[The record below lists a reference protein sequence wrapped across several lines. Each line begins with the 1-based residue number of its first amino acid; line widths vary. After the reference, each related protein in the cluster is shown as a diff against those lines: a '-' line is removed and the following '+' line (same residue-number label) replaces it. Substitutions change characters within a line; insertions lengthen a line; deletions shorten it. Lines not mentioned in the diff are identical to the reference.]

1 MDERRSSPRRRT
13 FLGAHLKR
21 PGGAAIGD
29 CIVRD
34 LSKTGA
40 RLYVAQ
46 PIALPG
52 EIELE
57 ITKTG
62 ERFRAEVVWSTRD
75 SYGVRFSPDKHDGDA
90 RREDGMDRSVQDI
103 LDAARAEIAA
113 LVGVRP
119 STINLRLEVP
129 ETTAE
134 GT

>member
-1 MDERRSSPRRRT
+1 MDERRDSPRRRT
-13 FLGAHLKR
+13 YLGAQVKR
-21 PGGAAIGD
+21 PGGLPLGE

-46 PIALPG
+46 PIVLPG
-52 EIELE
+52 AIELE

-62 ERFRAEVVWSTRD
+62 ERFRAEVVWSARD
-75 SYGVRFSPDKHDGDA
+75 SFGVRFNPEERETASPSPEA
-90 RREDGMDRSVQDI
+90 VDRSVQDI
-103 LDAARAEIAA
+103 LDAARTEIAA

-129 ETTAE
+129 EAIPHRP
-134 GT
+134 